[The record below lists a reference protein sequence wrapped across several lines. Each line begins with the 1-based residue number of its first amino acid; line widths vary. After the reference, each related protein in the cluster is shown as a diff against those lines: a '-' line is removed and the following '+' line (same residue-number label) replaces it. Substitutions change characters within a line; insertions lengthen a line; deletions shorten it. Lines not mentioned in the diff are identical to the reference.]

1 VYVIDVPGTKSK
13 TATLKPVTL
22 TTGITDGT
30 RTEVI
35 SGLEE
40 GMEVVTGLVAKE
52 SPVPAAGGS
61 SSPFGGGGFRR

>member
-1 VYVIDVPGTKSK
+1 MIDAPGTKSK
-13 TATLKPVTL
+13 TATLKAMTL

-30 RTEVI
+30 RTEVL

-40 GMEVVTGLVAKE
+40 GLEVVTGIIAKE
-52 SPVPAAGGS
+52 TAAPAAGS

>member
-1 VYVIDVPGTKSK
+1 MIEVPGTKSK
-13 TATLKPVTL
+13 TATLKPLTL

-30 RTEVI
+30 RTEVL

-40 GMEVVTGLVAKE
+40 GMEVVTGIIAKE
-52 SPVPAAGGS
+52 SAAPAAGT

>member
-1 VYVIDVPGTKSK
+1 MIDTPGTSSK

-30 RTEVI
+30 RTEVL

-40 GMEVVTGLVAKE
+40 GLEVVTGIVAKE
-52 SPVPAAGGS
+52 SPTAPVGGS